1 MKLKPTLLA
10 CAVLSAL
17 IGLSG
22 CNNEEAFPEVKPQK
36 PTPDLS
42 LLKYVDPMIGT
53 AASGHTFP
61 GATVP
66 AGMVQLSPDT
76 FIGSNSDHESGLNPW
91 HSASGYWD
99 SSNYETSEVVNTDV
113 PLYGFSHTH
122 LSGTGATDLGDIFG
136 STIFRH
142 GEHSSELFRQSE

>member
-1 MKLKPTLLA
+1 M
-10 CAVLSAL
+10 V
-17 IGLSG
+17 
-22 CNNEEAFPEVKPQK
+22 
-36 PTPDLS
+36 
-42 LLKYVDPMIGT
+42 GT

-76 FIGSNSDHESGLNPW
+76 FIGSNTDHAW

-99 SSNYETSEVVNTDV
+99 SSNYETGEVVNTDV

-122 LSGTGATDLGDIFG
+122 LSGTGATNLGDILVLPYADMANTQLNSF
-136 STIFRH
+136 
-142 GEHSSELFRQSE
+142 EKANE